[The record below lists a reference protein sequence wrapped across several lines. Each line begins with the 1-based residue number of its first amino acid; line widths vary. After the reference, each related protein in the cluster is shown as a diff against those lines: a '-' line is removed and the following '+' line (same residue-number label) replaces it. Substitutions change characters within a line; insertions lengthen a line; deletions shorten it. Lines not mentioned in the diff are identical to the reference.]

1 MTIDS
6 TVPLRTGSAAT
17 ASRATG
23 GGVSF
28 AAERYF
34 DDKHP
39 AKNIDAAPSKQQPTR
54 TEHKT
59 G

>member
-1 MTIDS
+1 
-6 TVPLRTGSAAT
+6 
-17 ASRATG
+17 
-23 GGVSF
+23 VSF